1 MFETLFQ
8 FIALLAVI
16 VGTFFSIL
24 GVIGLIRLPDVY
36 TRLHATGKVGLFGVV
51 LLLIG
56 DVVLTPLGLSKGLVL
71 IALLMIGGPA
81 TSHALASA
89 AYRSGIPMQNAIRD
103 DLARVARGEEP
114 EAPGLEASQSNTQSG
129 AGEPGP

>member
-1 MFETLFQ
+1 MVEIGIQ
-8 FIALLAVI
+8 IIVLLAVI
-16 VGTFFSIL
+16 SGTIFSLL
-24 GVIGLIRLPDVY
+24 GVLGLIRLPDVY

-71 IALLMIGGPA
+71 IILLMIGGPA

-89 AYRSGIPMQNAIRD
+89 AYRSGIPMRRAIRD
-103 DLARVARGEEP
+103 DLKDKAREDP
-114 EAPGLEASQSNTQSG
+114 KS
-129 AGEPGP
+129 

>member
-1 MFETLFQ
+1 MLETGFQ
-8 FIALLAVI
+8 IIALAAVI
-16 VGTFFSIL
+16 SGTMFSIF
-24 GVIGLIRLPDVY
+24 GVLGLIRLPDVY

-71 IALLMIGGPA
+71 IILLMIGGPA

-89 AYRSGIPMQNAIRD
+89 AYRSGIPMRHAIRD
-103 DLARVARGEEP
+103 DLKEKARSVDSPEGE
-114 EAPGLEASQSNTQSG
+114 
-129 AGEPGP
+129 

>member
-1 MFETLFQ
+1 MEFIFHL
-8 FIALLAVI
+8 IALAAVI
-16 VGTFFSIL
+16 LGTLFSIL

-56 DVVLTPLGLSKGLVL
+56 DVIFTPLGLSKGLVL
-71 IALLMIGGPA
+71 IVLLMIGGPA

-89 AYRSGIPMQNAIRD
+89 AYRSGIPMKQAIRD
-103 DLARVARGEEP
+103 DLRDHI
-114 EAPGLEASQSNTQSG
+114 QS
-129 AGEPGP
+129 